1 MELNIY
7 NLSKVYNPHFYNP
20 HFYNLMDIYV
30 TYVCQNID
38 LSGL

>member
-7 NLSKVYNPHFYNP
+7 NLYKVYNP

-38 LSGL
+38 QSGL